1 MDYIHQKQLQELEDA
16 DEKARVESKSDSE
29 QKLEDV
35 TVELNRLIRVERNL
49 KQILFSIIKNETEV
63 KDVVVEEARRISK
76 LWQYSFHEMD
86 GRSAKDR
93 SWNSQE

>member
-1 MDYIHQKQLQELEDA
+1 MDYIHQKQLKELEDA
-16 DEKARVESKSDSE
+16 DEKASVESKSDSE

-49 KQILFSIIKNETEV
+49 KQILFSIIKNETDV

-86 GRSAKDR
+86 GRNAQDR
-93 SWNSQE
+93 SWNGKQ